1 MGIKNGQVSADS
13 ITYNLSPVWSKFT
26 YRLMQS
32 NSPLSVQ
39 VCSIFFLSQDN
50 YNITI
55 TTEHITILM
64 VINQDFRITNIL
76 IYLNECMFGF
86 FIDSVS
92 TYSPGYT
99 CSVDQSGLYLS
110 RNLYVSIFVSQ
121 VLESRAWIDLFSICI
136 HFKTFIL
143 IFISS
148 FFGDLSFM

>member
-1 MGIKNGQVSADS
+1 
-13 ITYNLSPVWSKFT
+13 
-26 YRLMQS
+26 MQS

-39 VCSIFFLSQDN
+39 VCSIFSSLRDN

-121 VLESRAWIDLFSICI
+121 VLESRA
-136 HFKTFIL
+136 
-143 IFISS
+143 
-148 FFGDLSFM
+148 